1 MLKRSVTFSLC
12 AAALLLVGCGGD
24 FSGSRYDEAAV
35 GEVSRTDEG
44 TVISLRRVELKPDH
58 STAGALLGGA
68 GGALVGSL
76 FGGGNGKILTTTAGA
91 IAGGVAGNAIGSRAQ
106 DGIEYT
112 VQLNNGAVVTLT
124 QGTDPAISVG
134 QRVRVIYSNKG
145 RSRVVPA

>member
-1 MLKRSVTFSLC
+1 MLKRSVALSLC
-12 AAALLLVGCGGD
+12 AAALLLAGCGGD
-24 FSGSRYDEAAV
+24 FSGSRYDEASV

-58 STAGALLGGA
+58 SMAGTLLGGA
-68 GGALVGSL
+68 GGALAGSL

-112 VQLNNGAVVTLT
+112 VQLNNGSVVVIA

-134 QRVRVIYSNKG
+134 QRVRVVYSNKG